1 MKQLN
6 IHILQHLAFE
16 GAGCIEDWIAKHER
30 NVSYTRLYADEQL
43 PGIED
48 IDLLIVLGGAMNV
61 DEDDKYPWLKE
72 EKAFI
77 ARCIAA
83 DKAVLGLC
91 LGSQL
96 IVRALGGRVYP
107 NAEKEIGWL
116 PVQRVMQD
124 ATHPLH
130 YLLPEMLT
138 VFQWH
143 GDTYDVP
150 MNSLQLYR
158 SAGCNSQSFLYA
170 NKVLAIQF
178 HPEANETLVNA
189 MLEHEG
195 GELEQGGAFVQTAD
209 GIRAGMKN
217 TGEANELMFA
227 LLDYLAN
234 A

>member
-16 GAGCIEDWIAKHER
+16 GAGCIEDWIAKHEHR
-30 NVSYTRLYADEQL
+30 VSYTRLYANEQL
-43 PGIED
+43 PGIEE
-48 IDLLIVLGGAMNV
+48 INLLIVLGGAMNV

-77 ARCIAA
+77 AGCIEA

-96 IVRALGGRVYP
+96 IVRAIGGQVYP
-107 NAEKEIGWL
+107 NEEKEIGWW
-116 PVQRVMQD
+116 PVQRTMHE

-130 YLLPEMLT
+130 YMLPEILT

-150 MNSLQLYR
+150 MNALQLYR
-158 SAGCNSQSFLYA
+158 SAGCNSQAFLYA
-170 NKVLAIQF
+170 SKVLAIQF

-195 GELEQGGAFVQTAD
+195 GELGQGTTFVQTAD
-209 GIRAGMKN
+209 KIRAGLKN
-217 TGEANELMFA
+217 SKEANELMFA

-234 A
+234 T